1 MKKIYIA
8 QAVQFLLLL
17 LFVFLVYAQEK
28 VVLNEITNNYAPWLI
43 DQLKQNLHSVKKIYQ
58 PAEFWRFLWPFLCVF
73 LSLLL
78 PRRVR
83 WYFLGFIG
91 IISSVYLV
99 ANRIYDSFFTSVI
112 SVHSFTAVPFLWS
125 VKDSVTSS
133 LSAQDLL
140 YLFSFSVFVIYGFVY
155 NRFLHTDQNKQAILL
170 DLLLGAVF
178 LLLTF
183 QSWQVAFHYYFHPDM
198 EAVRSKQEGVP
209 FFEASDKGF
218 ACGFGLFN
226 FLLMD
231 VSRNIYAAVNAQ
243 ERIIDKEDLQIVTRE
258 LTNIK
263 KINDIKTPLYGI
275 AKDRNVILISLESFS
290 TGFVDLKAGET
301 EISPTINKLKKQG
314 LYWENVMS
322 SITRGGSSDA
332 EFSILTGLMADRR
345 KITVMEYPRSR
356 AFVYLPELLKRE
368 GYRTISMHGNN
379 ASFWAR
385 DVNHP
390 IFGIDNL
397 FFKNKF
403 TQDIHQLGVSDRTFF
418 NESADILLDQS
429 QPFFAY
435 LIALSSHHPF
445 EVPESHRN
453 LKVGLPAES
462 SSAKLLQGTRYTD
475 DALGQFI
482 AKLKKTSLWKKSVII
497 IFGDH
502 PVTLEKSSTIKDKFG
517 IDLLGI
523 REQRTPL
530 IILIP
535 GKEAE
540 LAEHRNK
547 DSAVVSGLHDLFP
560 TVLHLLG
567 KEIPFGVFGIH
578 QFIPNQQ
585 RVVLPWYNI
594 NNGYI
599 HNGTIYVGSQGYTL
613 KDNQGVLLLGDSNL
627 VSPEE
632 RLKNFKQAY
641 LYLKLHE
648 AIFDFDAQKLAIK
661 DYQLEQ

>member
-332 EFSILTGLMADRR
+332 EFSILSGLMADRR

-502 PVTLEKSSTIKDKFG
+502 PVTLEKSSTIK
-517 IDLLGI
+517 
-523 REQRTPL
+523 
-530 IILIP
+530 
-535 GKEAE
+535 A
-540 LAEHRNK
+540 
-547 DSAVVSGLHDLFP
+547 
-560 TVLHLLG
+560 
-567 KEIPFGVFGIH
+567 
-578 QFIPNQQ
+578 
-585 RVVLPWYNI
+585 
-594 NNGYI
+594 
-599 HNGTIYVGSQGYTL
+599 
-613 KDNQGVLLLGDSNL
+613 
-627 VSPEE
+627 
-632 RLKNFKQAY
+632 
-641 LYLKLHE
+641 
-648 AIFDFDAQKLAIK
+648 
-661 DYQLEQ
+661 